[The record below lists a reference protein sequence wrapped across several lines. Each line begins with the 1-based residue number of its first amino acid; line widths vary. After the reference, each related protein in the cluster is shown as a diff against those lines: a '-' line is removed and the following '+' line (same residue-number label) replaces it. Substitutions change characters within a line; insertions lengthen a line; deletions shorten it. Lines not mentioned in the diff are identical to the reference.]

1 MYWLGHPKKPTN
13 CFNVSQGKTTKYAT
27 CWSRT
32 TWHQENSK
40 LARVQG
46 ERHSTPSKNVE
57 WHRWYSI
64 PQTQSHLTWGDANE
78 KDGGLL
84 FQKIVVSYLGYACP
98 YYIFC
103 ILVYLSH
110 SLSNNCR
117 NVPPIHH
124 AFVGSSGFR
133 CYSLSSKMPSRGLNF
148 FGPSHDRHTF
158 QFQPGIRFCQHAI
171 VEKGKT
177 KKPLGSLKCASLK
190 PAMEGHQKQKC
201 AIEEINESWE

>member
-103 ILVYLSH
+103 ILVYLSR

-124 AFVGSSGFR
+124 AFVEALVSVV
-133 CYSLSSKMPSRGLNF
+133 
-148 FGPSHDRHTF
+148 T
-158 QFQPGIRFCQHAI
+158 AW
-171 VEKGKT
+171 V
-177 KKPLGSLKCASLK
+177 LKCQAVGLIFLDLHTTATPSNFSLASVFVS
-190 PAMEGHQKQKC
+190 MQ
-201 AIEEINESWE
+201 